1 MRDPQPAIT
10 FSEEDGVRFLHFGS
24 PWVQGA
30 MRLSDPDALEIAYV
44 RDMMAWLLFRE
55 PPSGILQ
62 LGLGAG
68 SLTKFC
74 HRHCRESVVTVVER
88 SRVVIAAAHQW
99 FALPRPDRRL
109 EIVRAV
115 AGEYVKRRG
124 VAGRCGVVQVDLNAA
139 DAAGPV
145 LDSEAFYRDCHRAL
159 AAPGVMAVNLFGR
172 HASFR
177 HSLERITGVFGQV
190 VTMPRREEGNLV
202 VLGLK
207 GPPLAVSRR
216 DLADR
221 ATAVQMRFGLPARAW
236 ARAIDRP
243 LRDSGGR
250 ATGSQVRFIRKKGAG
265 NVQA

>member
-1 MRDPQPAIT
+1 VRDPQPAIT

-30 MRLSDPDALEIAYV
+30 MRLSDPYALEIAYV
-44 RDMMAWLLFRE
+44 QDMMGWLLFRE
-55 PPSGILQ
+55 PPPRILQ
-62 LGLGAG
+62 LGLGAAA
-68 SLTKFC
+68 LTKFC
-74 HRHCRESVVTVVER
+74 HRHCRESAVTVVER

-109 EIVRAV
+109 EIVRAD
-115 AGEYVKRRG
+115 AGAYLGRAD
-124 VAGRCGVVQVDLNAA
+124 VAGRFGVVQVDLYDA

-145 LDSEAFYRDCHRAL
+145 LDSEAFYRSCHRAL

-177 HSLERITGVFGQV
+177 RSLERIAGVFGQV

-202 VLGLK
+202 VLALK
-207 GPPLAVSRR
+207 GPPLTVTRR
-216 DLADR
+216 ELAAR
-221 ATAVQMRFGLPARAW
+221 ASAVQARFGLPARAW
-236 ARAIDRP
+236 ARTVNLP
-243 LRDSGGR
+243 LRYP
-250 ATGSQVRFIRKKGAG
+250 AAIREKGAA